1 VSEGDRFGRAPAS
14 ALLLRPRSSEP
25 SQPKRAGRVSR
36 RTLIWP
42 FGSADLGRSRCTPA
56 PAAST
61 SSSSEILAFL
71 TAVIGDNIGFAVG
84 HSGGRLVERFGRYIP
99 GTVLFTLRAALS
111 ETPCLLGA
119 TGRASTQRGLHQGK
133 AKVRKDAERSAANQN
148 GCERFDAQLAD
159 CRIDRRGATMVT
171 GQRRRFWCNSA
182 ASSRRRRHR
191 GARLLWVDW
200 SREPRARFATN
211 AIEAGGANRR
221 PGGVLGDAL
230 YRPRARVHS
239 AGAARMLRRQGERP
253 RDSGPRLI
261 SGRACRRGA

>member
-1 VSEGDRFGRAPAS
+1 MRHSRISVPVMEDGRTGERGRPVGRAPAS

-171 GQRRRFWCNSA
+171 RTTPPLLVPSGSPARPVSGQRRYRCGTISA
-182 ASSRRRRHR
+182 VPP
-191 GARLLWVDW
+191 GA
-200 SREPRARFATN
+200 
-211 AIEAGGANRR
+211 
-221 PGGVLGDAL
+221 
-230 YRPRARVHS
+230 
-239 AGAARMLRRQGERP
+239 
-253 RDSGPRLI
+253 
-261 SGRACRRGA
+261 GRASAMSSFRSRDRHCCFGWPPTESRS

>member
-1 VSEGDRFGRAPAS
+1 MEDGRTGERGRPVGRAPAS

-171 GQRRRFWCNSA
+171 RTTPPLLVRSEHA
-182 ASSRRRRHR
+182 AAGRHVAVVVVYR
-191 GARLLWVDW
+191 TPGPGGAAHPAD
-200 SREPRARFATN
+200 
-211 AIEAGGANRR
+211 AGGFIVDRQS
-221 PGGVLGDAL
+221 PGSIPVLLVTGCDNAFGMNAL
-230 YRPRARVHS
+230 GFPS
-239 AGAARMLRRQGERP
+239 
-253 RDSGPRLI
+253 
-261 SGRACRRGA
+261 

>member
-1 VSEGDRFGRAPAS
+1 MRHSRISVPVMEDGRTGERGRPVGRAPAS

-36 RTLIWP
+36 QTLIWP

-84 HSGGRLVERFGRYIP
+84 HSGGRLLERFGRYIP

-171 GQRRRFWCNSA
+171 RTTPP
-182 ASSRRRRHR
+182 
-191 GARLLWVDW
+191 LLVQGND
-200 SREPRARFATN
+200 ATN
-211 AIEAGGANRR
+211 ASKLLARS
-221 PGGVLGDAL
+221 PGGSHQQA
-230 YRPRARVHS
+230 P
-239 AGAARMLRRQGERP
+239 
-253 RDSGPRLI
+253 
-261 SGRACRRGA
+261 